1 MKTSSAWISSD
12 AVYWD
17 NQQPLDV
24 DQNGWVRSLAPS
36 QIASS
41 LMLRGFSNYPAG
53 QYLVRYKGEGTLAFS
68 FFSRHCCTTAR
79 GDDHPSHRRPTPVFL
94 MQITATNPA
103 NYLREIEII
112 MPGGTCVGDPFTH
125 ADSRNCAEGVPSHHI
140 PPLLEPSSIPFS

>member
-1 MKTSSAWISSD
+1 MPATSD

-24 DQNGWVRSLAPS
+24 DQNGWVRSLAPG

-68 FFSRHCCTTAR
+68 FPILQSVPVLSHFA
-79 GDDHPSHRRPTPVFL
+79 PSDRV
-94 MQITATNPA
+94 A
-103 NYLREIEII
+103 
-112 MPGGTCVGDPFTH
+112 
-125 ADSRNCAEGVPSHHI
+125 
-140 PPLLEPSSIPFS
+140 